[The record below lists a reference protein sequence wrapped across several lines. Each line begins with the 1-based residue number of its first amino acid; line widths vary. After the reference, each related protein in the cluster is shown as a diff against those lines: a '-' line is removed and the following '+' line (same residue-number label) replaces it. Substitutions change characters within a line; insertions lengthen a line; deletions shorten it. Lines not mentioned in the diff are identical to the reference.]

1 MKWHELHVCD
11 IGNLK
16 PLVLCISINDLRTHD
31 EPDQTIWNPLPRKGE
46 GERPGIK
53 ISRNMY
59 LRFAQFV
66 QFAQSAQ
73 SNKEVIC
80 WVTPPCFWAAKV
92 DYNNTDQ
99 MSNWNTGA
107 GIKYIWFV
115 LEKVQCCKYYSLFCS
130 VNSISS
136 KITGYKLFLSQYIVN
151 MLNRIICKEHQN
163 SWVKYD

>member
-1 MKWHELHVCD
+1 MTNLTKPFETHSQGKGRGKTWYQDITKYVFEVC
-11 IGNLK
+11 
-16 PLVLCISINDLRTHD
+16 PISPI
-31 EPDQTIWNPLPRKGE
+31 QQG
-46 GERPGIK
+46 
-53 ISRNMY
+53 SY
-59 LRFAQFV
+59 LLSHPTR
-66 QFAQSAQ
+66 
-73 SNKEVIC
+73 
-80 WVTPPCFWAAKV
+80 PCFWAAKV
-92 DYNNTDQ
+92 DYNNADQ

-115 LEKVQCCKYYSLFCS
+115 LEKLQCCKYYSLFCS